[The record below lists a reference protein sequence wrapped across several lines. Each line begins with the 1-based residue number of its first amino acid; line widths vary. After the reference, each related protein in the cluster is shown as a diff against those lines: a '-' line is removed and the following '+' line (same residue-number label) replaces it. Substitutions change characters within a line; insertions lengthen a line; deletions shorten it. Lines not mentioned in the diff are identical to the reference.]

1 MASPASVKK
10 HPLHP
15 MLVAFPIGLWVFALV
30 CDIVATTGATGYWRT
45 VALYSIAGGI
55 VGAVMAAVPGL
66 IDYFSID
73 EAAMKR
79 IATFHLVVNVAALI
93 VFAINLWSRLRLP
106 TESVVPLILSIIGVA
121 GIGIGGWLG
130 GEMVYV
136 KGMAVEAV
144 EKLAETSL
152 GAPTC
157 RLTTFRRPSIILD
170 GLDGLTELGFVTLR
184 WIQSL
189 PCRP

>member
-15 MLVAFPIGLWVFALV
+15 MFVALPIGLWVFALV
-30 CDIVATTGATGYWRT
+30 CDIVAVTGAAGPWST

-66 IDYFSID
+66 VDYFSID
-73 EAAMKR
+73 EAAMRR
-79 IATFHLVVNVAALI
+79 IAIFHLMVNVGALI
-93 VFAINLWSRLRLP
+93 VFAINLWCRLVLP
-106 TESVVPLILSIIGVA
+106 ANNVLPLILSIIGVL
-121 GIGIGGWLG
+121 GIGVGGWLG

-144 EKLAETSL
+144 EVLAKKLEKVEEEQ
-152 GAPTC
+152 P
-157 RLTTFRRPSIILD
+157 RPRRVS
-170 GLDGLTELGFVTLR
+170 
-184 WIQSL
+184 
-189 PCRP
+189 

>member
-30 CDIVATTGATGYWRT
+30 CDIVAATGASGPWKT
-45 VALYSIAGGI
+45 VALYSVAGGI
-55 VGAVMAAVPGL
+55 VGAVLAAVPGL

-73 EAAMKR
+73 EPAMRR
-79 IATFHLVVNVAALI
+79 IATFHLVVNVCALM
-93 VFAINLWSRLRLP
+93 VFAINLWSSRALP
-106 TESVVPLILSIIGVA
+106 TTSVAPLILSVIGVI

-144 EKLAETSL
+144 EELAKKGE
-152 GAPTC
+152 GQH
-157 RLTTFRRPSIILD
+157 RLRRAS
-170 GLDGLTELGFVTLR
+170 
-184 WIQSL
+184 
-189 PCRP
+189 

>member
-15 MLVAFPIGLWVFALV
+15 MLVGFPIGLWVFALV
-30 CDIVATTGATGYWRT
+30 CDVVAAGGAAGPWPT

-55 VGAVMAAVPGL
+55 VGAILAAVPGL

-73 EAAMKR
+73 EPAMKR
-79 IATFHLVVNVAALI
+79 IATFHLLVNVGALL
-93 VFAINLWSRLRLP
+93 VFALNLWSRLALP
-106 TESVVPLILSIIGVA
+106 PTSLAPLILSIIGVV
-121 GIGIGGWLG
+121 GVGVGGWLG

-144 EKLAETSL
+144 EKLAKKVEEQ
-152 GAPTC
+152 P
-157 RLTTFRRPSIILD
+157 RLRRVS
-170 GLDGLTELGFVTLR
+170 
-184 WIQSL
+184 
-189 PCRP
+189 